1 MNATAS
7 SGQPETK
14 KHSVCPWWLAYFFDN
29 PLRRLMHPPAR
40 ILGPYVKE
48 GMTALDLGCGFGH
61 YSLGMAR
68 MTGKTG
74 KVVAADVQQ
83 KMLDKTMSRA
93 RGAGLADII
102 QPVLCDGRGIGLPL
116 TLDFALA
123 SNSLHEAPDPA
134 GMLRELFT
142 MLSPGALFLLME
154 PGVHLKQEE
163 FEAEVA
169 MARTAGFEEVDR
181 PRIFRQRCSLLRKP
195 GSGIAE

>member
-1 MNATAS
+1 MNAIAS
-7 SGQPETK
+7 SSQPETR
-14 KHSVCPWWLAYFFDN
+14 KHRVCPWWAAYFFDN
-29 PLRRLMHPPAR
+29 PLRRLMHPAAR

-74 KVVAADVQQ
+74 
-83 KMLDKTMSRA
+83 
-93 RGAGLADII
+93 
-102 QPVLCDGRGIGLPL
+102 LPL

-134 GMLRELFT
+134 GLLRELFAV
-142 MLSPGALFLLME
+142 LSPGALFLLME

-163 FEAEVA
+163 FEAEVV

-195 GSGIAE
+195 ASGISA